1 MTTNYF
7 ADLWEKAEKLGIK
20 KGTIGVEIFGQKK
33 YRYIYTQGRVSPH
46 MIKRHADID
55 AAIDRIAQRRKK

>member
-7 ADLWEKAEKLGIK
+7 TDLWEKAEKLGIK
-20 KGTIGVEIFGQKK
+20 KAAIGVEMFGQQK
-33 YRYIYTQGRVSPH
+33 YRYIYIQGRVSPY

>member
-1 MTTNYF
+1 MITNYF
-7 ADLWEKAEKLGIK
+7 EDLWEKAEKLGIK
-20 KGTIGVEIFGQKK
+20 KGTIGVEMFGQEK
-33 YRYIYTQGRVSPH
+33 YRYIYTQGRVSSY

>member
-1 MTTNYF
+1 MITNYF
-7 ADLWEKAEKLGIK
+7 EDLWEKAEKLGIK

-33 YRYIYTQGRVSPH
+33 YRYIYTQGHVSPH